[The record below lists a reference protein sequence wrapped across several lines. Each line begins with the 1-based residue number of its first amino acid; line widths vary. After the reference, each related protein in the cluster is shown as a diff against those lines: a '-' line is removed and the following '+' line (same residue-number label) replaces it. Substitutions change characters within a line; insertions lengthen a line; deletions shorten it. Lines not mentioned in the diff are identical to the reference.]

1 MIKTV
6 KTKWIWFILFEAKFI
21 KLHEVINML
30 LTYTAMIC
38 SFNVTFWTSID
49 YIRLI
54 IIDHLKIFEL
64 VKITIIIFIFIEILT
79 RYFLIFSLY
88 SKNENKQQTKHSD
101 FRFKIQRYHLARFK
115 VTKFSHWNK
124 YFRFLLQSKGQKFLY
139 MERIYYMGNPNQKP
153 IQRKFQNSSSRQYHS
168 RDVKGPT
175 RARLI

>member
-1 MIKTV
+1 MFFFGHVIKTV
-6 KTKWIWFILFEAKFI
+6 KPKWNWFILFEAKFI

-88 SKNENKQQTKHSD
+88 ILYIQKMKTNNKQSIQISD
-101 FRFKIQRYHLARFK
+101 SRFQGKVSPCKIQ
-115 VTKFSHWNK
+115 SNEI
-124 YFRFLLQSKGQKFLY
+124 QSLK
-139 MERIYYMGNPNQKP
+139 
-153 IQRKFQNSSSRQYHS
+153 
-168 RDVKGPT
+168 
-175 RARLI
+175 